1 MHFPEYRA
9 PAGCLGGLALPS
21 VGLTGILA
29 GLAQTSRNGAPLWLL
44 LALPAFL
51 ILVFLLLRIA
61 SGRVA
66 TFTGPDG
73 ITVRRPFGERR
84 TAWPDIQA
92 IEIHSNPSAV
102 ADSGVI
108 AEFVVLHDRGGR
120 RLLLPHLNST
130 TVFGL
135 HEDVAR
141 LRVRWEHLRGT
152 DWVALPEAAEK
163 IARTRRGMRRQR
175 GLVVGVAVGGGV
187 AMVGLVLF
195 LVLVLTG
202 ALDGVGADAL
212 PLVAVGFVAVGGAV
226 GAVLGHR
233 SARRG
238 ERPAAPR
245 TRRTGLHRCHAK
257 IRSRRTVTPR

>member
-1 MHFPEYRA
+1 MTIDEDVHFPEYRA

-29 GLAQTSRNGAPLWLL
+29 GLAQISRNGAPLWLL

-84 TAWPDIQA
+84 TVWPDIQA

-102 ADSGVI
+102 ADSGMI
-108 AEFVVLHDRGGR
+108 AEFVVLYDRDGR
-120 RLLLPHLNST
+120 RLLLPHLNSK

-141 LRVRWEHLRGT
+141 LRELWEHLRGT
-152 DWVALPEAAEK
+152 DWVALPEVAEK

-202 ALDGVGADAL
+202 ALDGVGVDAL

-226 GAVLGHR
+226 GAVLGQR

-238 ERPAAPR
+238 ERLAAPR
-245 TRRTGLHRCHAK
+245 KRRTGLHR
-257 IRSRRTVTPR
+257 